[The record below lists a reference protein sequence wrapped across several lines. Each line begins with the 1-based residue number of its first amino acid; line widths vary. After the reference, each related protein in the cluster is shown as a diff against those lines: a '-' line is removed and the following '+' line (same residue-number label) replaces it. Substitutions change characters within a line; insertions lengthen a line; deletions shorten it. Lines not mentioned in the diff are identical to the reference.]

1 MLPWYLI
8 CSLGLLFSPSRC
20 LPLCTNRAIRSRR
33 SSNPIAGCTCEE
45 LLTAIASESTV
56 ANGGIS
62 GPTKPVSLQAHKK
75 VLVTSPASGASG
87 ATGVQTSTYVVDIRC
102 CKRSQCIA
110 LLAGGRR
117 TSSSSPGQTT
127 VSGLWELLQC
137 ALRSARSGPGCLRYI
152 APQRARQTSLLGRT
166 LLQRGLRSNVC
177 KRAIVSPHLQALQR
191 VLVLVLPDCLRL
203 CLLSSPKACSVLC
216 AAAAR

>member
-1 MLPWYLI
+1 M
-8 CSLGLLFSPSRC
+8 
-20 LPLCTNRAIRSRR
+20 
-33 SSNPIAGCTCEE
+33 
-45 LLTAIASESTV
+45 

-62 GPTKPVSLQAHKK
+62 EPTKPVSLQAHKK

-166 LLQRGLRSNVC
+166 LLQRGLRNNVC
-177 KRAIVSPHLQALQR
+177 KRAIVSPHPQACSACWCWFFPTVSDCAYFQVLRHALCSVRQQLDEPDR
-191 VLVLVLPDCLRL
+191 GIAKRRRLVLRRRG
-203 CLLSSPKACSVLC
+203 CSQGGGCTGTVAQRSRAGGRHC
-216 AAAAR
+216 PAGGRVCTGAG